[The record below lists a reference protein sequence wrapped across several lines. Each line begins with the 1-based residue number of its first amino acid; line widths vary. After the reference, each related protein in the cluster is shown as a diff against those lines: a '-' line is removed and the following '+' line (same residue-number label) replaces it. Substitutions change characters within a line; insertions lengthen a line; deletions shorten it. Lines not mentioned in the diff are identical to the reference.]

1 MGSLGGGGRSRYG
14 QMCFGMMPVR
24 GAVPLRGRGGAADL
38 MVSGPGILGTEGGQQ
53 GAVARLDVLVKQ
65 LHSSKGCE
73 RARWRRCP
81 EGAGSGGQPQTRWTA
96 RFGLAR
102 KVVVLTPILTG
113 RRASRGD

>member
-1 MGSLGGGGRSRYG
+1 MFWDDAWPMRSSFAGMG
-14 QMCFGMMPVR
+14 
-24 GAVPLRGRGGAADL
+24 GGAADL
-38 MVSGPGILGTEGGQQ
+38 MVSAPGILGAEGGQQ
-53 GAVARLDVLVKQ
+53 GAVARLDVLVAQ

-81 EGAGSGGQPQTRWTA
+81 EGAGSGAQPQTGWTA

-113 RRASRGD
+113 RRASRAA

>member
-1 MGSLGGGGRSRYG
+1 
-14 QMCFGMMPVR
+14 
-24 GAVPLRGRGGAADL
+24 